1 MSRLQPDPL
10 RLTVRLVR
18 HRRVLFIF
26 NCLLWG
32 VVHSLPVLY
41 GVFVKA
47 LFDALSGGSAA
58 VASAWTF
65 LALALAVDA
74 GRLLGLA
81 AGIRAWSTYWI
92 EITLL
97 LRRNLLNYLL
107 TAAGS
112 RRLPD
117 SPGEAI
123 SRFRDDVN
131 DIAEYVESWVDFWGL
146 AAFALVALVVML
158 TIDPL
163 MTALVSV
170 PLLLT
175 FVLTGLLRPRIR
187 RVRKLMRETT
197 GRVTD
202 FIGELAGGVQALKVA
217 GGEEPALVHFDRLNA
232 RRRRAALEDT
242 LITELFKSVTDNMVN
257 VATGIILL
265 LAAGAIRTGSFSVG
279 DFALFVAYLPRL
291 TGVMSFIGAMLVQ
304 HKRTGIAFERL
315 ERLMQDGGSR
325 VVVEDVRLP
334 VHGAAPAFV
343 EPRPERIPLHRLAV
357 ENLSYLHPD
366 GAVGVSDVSFVLE
379 RGSFTVITGQVG
391 SGKSTLLRVL
401 LGLLPPGSGAVR
413 WNGILLEDPA
423 SFFVPPRS
431 AYTPQVPRL
440 FSDVL
445 RENLVLGGDASPA
458 GIDGSLELA
467 VLTEDVATLERGLDT
482 PVGSRGV
489 KLSGGQVQRSA
500 AARMFL
506 RDAEL
511 LVFDD
516 LSSALDVETEAQL
529 WQRLKDWGGVES
541 GEITCLVVSH
551 RPAAFAR
558 ADRIL
563 VMAQGRL
570 VADGSFEELRE
581 SSPEFRELWLR
592 ELEEGSRKATGVPL
606 VGPAGG

>member
-1 MSRLQPDPL
+1 MSRPQPDTL
-10 RLTVRLVR
+10 RLAVRLVE
-18 HRRVLFIF
+18 HRRTLFLF

-32 VVHSLPVLY
+32 VIHSLPVLY

-47 LFDALSGGSAA
+47 MFDALSGESAA
-58 VASAWTF
+58 GASAWTF

-74 GRLLGLA
+74 GRLVGLA
-81 AGIRAWSTYWI
+81 GGIRAWSTYWI

-97 LRRNLLNYLL
+97 LRRNLLNFLL
-107 TAAGS
+107 TAPGS

-131 DIAEYVESWVDFWGL
+131 DIGEYVESWVDFWGL
-146 AAFALVALVVML
+146 AAFALVALAVMVS
-158 TIDPL
+158 IDPL
-163 MTALVSV
+163 MTGLVCL

-175 FVLTGLLRPRIR
+175 FFLTGMLRPRIR

-202 FIGELAGGVQALKVA
+202 FIGEMAGGVQALKIA
-217 GGEEPALVHFDRLNA
+217 GAEGSTLRHFDALNA
-232 RRRRAALEDT
+232 RRRKAALEDT

-265 LAAGAIRTGSFSVG
+265 LAAGALRGGSFSVG

-315 ERLMQDGGSR
+315 ERLMGGASSE
-325 VVVEDVRLP
+325 VAVTDVRLP
-334 VHGAAPAFV
+334 LNGEPPRF
-343 EPRPERIPLHRLAV
+343 EDPRPEPIPLRRLTV
-357 ENLSYLHPD
+357 ENLSYRHPD
-366 GAVGVSDVSFVLE
+366 GGPGIDDVSFGLE

-401 LGLLPPGSGAVR
+401 LGQLPADSGTIR
-413 WNGILLEDPA
+413 WNGVPVEDPA

-440 FSDVL
+440 FSDTL
-445 RENLVLGGDASPA
+445 RENLVLGGEA
-458 GIDGSLELA
+458 GDDGVAGALELA
-467 VLTEDVATLERGLDT
+467 VLTRDVETLERGLDT

-489 KLSGGQVQRSA
+489 KLSGGQVQRGA

-516 LSSALDVETEAQL
+516 LSSALDVETEARL
-529 WQRLKDWGGVES
+529 WARLSRRPEL
-541 GEITCLVVSH
+541 TCLVVSH

-563 VMAQGRL
+563 VLSAGRL
-570 VADGSFEELRE
+570 VAEGSFDDLEAG
-581 SSPEFRELWLR
+581 SPEFRELWLR
-592 ELEEGSRKATGVPL
+592 RPPDSA
-606 VGPAGG
+606 A

>member
-1 MSRLQPDPL
+1 MSGSHPDPL
-10 RLTVRLVR
+10 RLAIRLVG
-18 HRRVLFIF
+18 HRRPLFLF

-32 VVHSLPVLY
+32 VIHSLPVLY

-47 LFDALSGGSAA
+47 LFDALTGESPAG
-58 VASAWTF
+58 ASPWTF

-74 GRLLGLA
+74 ARLIGLA
-81 AGIRAWSTYWI
+81 GGIRTWSTYWI

-97 LRRNLLNYLL
+97 VRRNLLEYLL
-107 TAAGS
+107 TAPGS

-131 DIAEYVESWVDFWGL
+131 DIAEYVETWIDFWGL
-146 AAFALVALVVML
+146 AAFALVALTVMVS
-158 TIDPL
+158 IDPL
-163 MTALVSV
+163 MTGLVCL
-170 PLLLT
+170 PLVLT
-175 FVLTGLLRPRIR
+175 FLLTGLLRPRIR

-202 FIGELAGGVQALKVA
+202 YIGEMAGGVQALKVSA
-217 GGEEPALVHFDRLNA
+217 SEESALRHFDRLNG
-232 RRRRAALEDT
+232 RRRQAALEDT

-265 LAAGAIRTGSFSVG
+265 LAAGALRDGSFTVG

-304 HKRTGIAFERL
+304 HKRTAIAFERL
-315 ERLMQDGGSR
+315 ERLMAGAGSE
-325 VVVEDVRLP
+325 VAVADSVLP
-334 VHGAAPAFV
+334 VHGLPPVFRD
-343 EPRPERIPLHRLAV
+343 PRPEPLPLRTLEVAG
-357 ENLSYLHPD
+357 LSYRHPD
-366 GAVGVSDVSFVLE
+366 GAHGVEDVSFTLE

-401 LGLLPPGSGAVR
+401 LGQLPATAGRIG
-413 WNGILLEDPA
+413 WNGLQVDDSA

-440 FSDVL
+440 FSDTL
-445 RENLVLGGDASPA
+445 RENLVLGADVTADAVA
-458 GIDGSLELA
+458 NALELS
-467 VLTEDVATLERGLDT
+467 VMSEDVARLDRGLDT

-506 RDAEL
+506 REAEL

-516 LSSALDVETEAQL
+516 LSSALDVETETLL
-529 WQRLKDWGGVES
+529 WQRLERWKGV
-541 GEITCLVVSH
+541 TCLVVSH

-563 VMAQGRL
+563 VLNDGRL
-570 VADGSFEELRE
+570 VVAGTADELRLAE
-581 SSPEFRELWLR
+581 MGA
-592 ELEEGSRKATGVPL
+592 GSR
-606 VGPAGG
+606 

>member
-1 MSRLQPDPL
+1 MSRSQPHTL
-10 RLTVRLVR
+10 RLAIRLVS
-18 HRRVLFIF
+18 HRRPLFVL

-32 VVHSLPVLY
+32 VIHSLPVLY

-47 LFDALSGGSAA
+47 MFDALSGESAA
-58 VASAWTF
+58 AASAWTF

-74 GRLLGLA
+74 ARLLGLA
-81 AGIRAWSTYWI
+81 GGIRTWSTYWI

-97 LRRNLLNYLL
+97 VRRNLLNHLL
-107 TAAGS
+107 TAPGS

-123 SRFRDDVN
+123 SRFRDDVH

-146 AAFALVALVVML
+146 AAFALVALVVMVS
-158 TIDPL
+158 IDPL
-163 MTALVSV
+163 MTGLVCL

-175 FVLTGLLRPRIR
+175 FFLTGLLRPRIR

-202 FIGELAGGVQALKVA
+202 FIGEMAGGVQALKVT
-217 GGEEPALVHFDRLNA
+217 GSEEPTLRHFDTLNA
-232 RRRRAALEDT
+232 RRRKAALEDT

-265 LAAGAIRTGSFSVG
+265 LAAGALRDGSFSVG

-315 ERLMQDGGSR
+315 ERLMGGASSE
-325 VVVEDVRLP
+325 VAVADVSLP
-334 VHGAAPAFV
+334 LHGQSPRFRD
-343 EPRPERIPLHRLAV
+343 PRPEPLPLRELRV
-357 ENLSYLHPD
+357 EGLSYRHPD
-366 GAVGVSDVSFVLE
+366 GGPGIEDVSFSLE
-379 RGSFTVITGQVG
+379 RASFTVITGPVG

-401 LGLLPPGSGAVR
+401 LGQLPADSGTIR
-413 WNGILLEDPA
+413 WNGALVEDPA
-423 SFFVPPRS
+423 SFFVPSRS

-440 FSDVL
+440 FSDTL
-445 RENLVLGGDASPA
+445 RENLVLGSDADEVEVA
-458 GIDGSLELA
+458 RALELA
-467 VLTEDVATLERGLDT
+467 VLSEDVATLERGLDT

-489 KLSGGQVQRSA
+489 KLSGGQVQRGA

-506 RDAEL
+506 READL

-516 LSSALDVETEAQL
+516 LSSALDVETESRL
-529 WQRLKDWGGVES
+529 WARLAERDEA
-541 GEITCLVVSH
+541 TCLVVSH

-563 VMAQGRL
+563 VMSAGRL
-570 VADGSFEELRE
+570 VAAGSYEELGAD
-581 SSPEFRELWLR
+581 SPEFWDSWL
-592 ELEEGSRKATGVPL
+592 SRTDAAPMS
-606 VGPAGG
+606 